1 MYPKWLHIL
10 LAVYPCISALGEVI
24 PHNHTI
30 YVVQEG
36 WHTGI
41 ILETA
46 TIPDSIWHDKE
57 RYNDKKYLDIGWG
70 DEAFYQEPSI
80 SIILAIRAVLI
91 PTQSVIRIH
100 AFQTHP
106 ELYYGSFA
114 SLFEVK
120 LSNDQ
125 YNSLISFI
133 SNSFIRDK
141 DGETILSPLHAGNR
155 NFFLAKR
162 KYHLFRTCN
171 TWVCMALKESNVPFR
186 SVGIVTRRQL
196 ARQFNRLDQ
205 KIVRKIH

>member
-24 PHNHTI
+24 PQTI
-30 YVVQEG
+30 RSMLFRKA
-36 WHTGI
+36 GI
-41 ILETA
+41 PVLYWKLLPFPIAFGMTRKG
-46 TIPDSIWHDKE
+46 TTTKIP
-57 RYNDKKYLDIGWG
+57 RYRMGRC
-70 DEAFYQEPSI
+70 FHQEPGI

-141 DGETILSPLHAGNR
+141 DGETN
-155 NFFLAKR
+155 
-162 KYHLFRTCN
+162 
-171 TWVCMALKESNVPFR
+171 PFPIACR
-186 SVGIVTRRQL
+186 
-196 ARQFNRLDQ
+196 
-205 KIVRKIH
+205 

>member
-1 MYPKWLHIL
+1 MK
-10 LAVYPCISALGEVI
+10 
-24 PHNHTI
+24 
-30 YVVQEG
+30 
-36 WHTGI
+36 
-41 ILETA
+41 
-46 TIPDSIWHDKE
+46 
-57 RYNDKKYLDIGWG
+57 
-70 DEAFYQEPSI
+70 AFYQEPGI

-141 DGETILSPLHAGNR
+141 DGETILSHCMQVTETFSLQ
-155 NFFLAKR
+155 R